1 MRGTLAE
8 QEQATIYQYQLK
20 KKIFVREELYRSYL
34 CAILILAAFLIL
46 MYRLEGVKAFGI
58 GILCSQFVHFF
69 IIRLTLIRV
78 DEPDYRRWGW
88 RVLGIWIGYIP
99 VAYIEL
105 GLFRRVHR
113 HLFWLGLC
121 AISVIY
127 PWANEATMISLVM
140 CHIWF
145 LAPRLV
151 TIRWLRKSKRD
162 GVLKITA
169 NEVSYY
175 HR

>member
-1 MRGTLAE
+1 MRGALAE
-8 QEQATIYQYQLK
+8 QDKATIYQYRLIQK
-20 KKIFVREELYRSYL
+20 VFVRNELYRSYL
-34 CAILILAAFLIL
+34 CAICVLALFLVL
-46 MYRLEGVKAFGI
+46 MYRLDGVKAFGI
-58 GILCSQFVHFF
+58 GILCSQFIHFL

-99 VAYIEL
+99 VAYIEY
-105 GLFRRVHR
+105 GLFRRLHR
-113 HLFWLGLC
+113 HLLWLGLC
-121 AISVIY
+121 TIGILY
-127 PWANEATMISLVM
+127 PWADEATMISLIM
-140 CHIWF
+140 CHLWF

-151 TIRWLRKSKRD
+151 ISRKLRKSRRD